1 VSLARKTHRGISA
14 GRSLAQL
21 YGPWAPQVARAA
33 VTGGAALI

>member
-21 YGPWAPQVARAA
+21 YGP
-33 VTGGAALI
+33 